1 MARQCG
7 SLVSALVLL
16 APLQLAI
23 AAQYQVSVK
32 DLTVRLDDQGRIVGA
47 TLGPKKLQRA
57 LTGNTTLEGCRAGG
71 AIIAQKLKS
80 DGVEFSS
87 KLLCAEAREGPMRN
101 TRVYTS
107 RCRKTNK

>member
-7 SLVSALVLL
+7 SLVAALVLL

-23 AAQYQVSVK
+23 GAQYQVSVK
-32 DLTVRLDDQGRIVGA
+32 DLTIRLDEQGRIAGS

-57 LTGNTTLEGCRAGG
+57 LTGNTMLEGCRAGG

-80 DGVEFSS
+80 GGFEFSS
-87 KLLCAEAREGPMRN
+87 KLLCPEQREGTLLQRFLP
-101 TRVYTS
+101 
-107 RCRKTNK
+107 